1 MNDMNLLNT
10 ALTVLTSVLASSGLW
25 AFFMSVFN
33 KKDAKASMLLGLA
46 HDRIIELGI
55 TYIERGWITQDEYE
69 KLHDYLYKPYEALG
83 GNGTGKRIMDEVK
96 KLPIKPV
103 TCKGVVVD
111 DRNN

>member
-55 TYIERGWITQDEYE
+55 TYIERGWITQD
-69 KLHDYLYKPYEALG
+69 
-83 GNGTGKRIMDEVK
+83 
-96 KLPIKPV
+96 
-103 TCKGVVVD
+103 
-111 DRNN
+111 